1 MGRLTARVKIWL
13 YGHFLPHLERNAP
26 NVFSQLDKKI
36 FWEKNVTQTTQ
47 QQKSHLYKPGFLLL
61 SENRPPRERPFPVL
75 GEKWYVKNHPPIKL
89 VSGKESFDYE
99 LNVTCVYVCVCV
111 LYICAKSFSIF
122 MSVLSECC
130 PWGDCGLIPVV
141 LPPTTRESHLMRN
154 LVQLLILISMVS
166 TARRRKTHTQYKSN
180 KQTHNSIVLHL
191 SVVSQANRR
200 WGADL
205 GCQVHWR
212 VFYGAT
218 CCSVFVHISP
228 NTLFSRLG
236 AQLYKPIY
244 LLKAFWE
251 IWFII
256 PFCAW
261 YRDNWV

>member
-1 MGRLTARVKIWL
+1 M
-13 YGHFLPHLERNAP
+13 
-26 NVFSQLDKKI
+26 
-36 FWEKNVTQTTQ
+36 
-47 QQKSHLYKPGFLLL
+47 
-61 SENRPPRERPFPVL
+61 L

-180 KQTHNSIVLHL
+180 KHTIALCFICQLFHKPTGDEEQILAAKYTDVFFIVPPAALSLCTSHL
-191 SVVSQANRR
+191 
-200 WGADL
+200 
-205 GCQVHWR
+205 
-212 VFYGAT
+212 T
-218 CCSVFVHISP
+218 PCSAGLEP
-228 NTLFSRLG
+228 NYTN
-236 AQLYKPIY
+236 Q
-244 LLKAFWE
+244 
-251 IWFII
+251 FI
-256 PFCAW
+256 F
-261 YRDNWV
+261 